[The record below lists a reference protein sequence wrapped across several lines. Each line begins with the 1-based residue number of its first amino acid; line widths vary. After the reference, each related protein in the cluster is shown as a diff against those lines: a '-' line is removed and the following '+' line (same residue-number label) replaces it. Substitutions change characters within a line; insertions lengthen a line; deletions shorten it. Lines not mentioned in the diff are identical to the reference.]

1 MSPIEIARLRVFSV
15 PVNTVRKRFA
25 VDGWFLFDR
34 TVIDRPED
42 AHVKDVELGASPAA
56 FRVRLIVLH
65 DDMVYCPDRDILV
78 SPEPLETPQCRAVII
93 GGAGVSQLT

>member
-1 MSPIEIARLRVFSV
+1 MQITHGPE
-15 PVNTVRKRFA
+15 RFA

-42 AHVKDVELGASPAA
+42 AHVKGCGIGREPGSVQ
-56 FRVRLIVLH
+56 VRLIVLH